1 MFKVNHKDT
10 KLTSVAFSSVSIV
23 DFEQVHVSRVQWID
37 YDDLFKDLM
46 FILHWFTRFFK
57 FVVYFIRAYFM

>member
-10 KLTSVAFSSVSIV
+10 RLAFSSVSIV

-37 YDDLFKDLM
+37 YDNLFKDLM

-57 FVVYFIRAYFM
+57 FVVYFIRAYFI